1 MARKSARAA
10 AVQMVFEN
18 MLGGDGGEETLRG
31 LIEFTPEADDQE
43 YIDSLLAGVEDK
55 REWIGEA
62 LNRLIPARPPVSA
75 REPRHG
81 ANRAPRR
88 AEPEV
93 EVTPIPEEYHYEEPQ
108 E

>member
-1 MARKSARAA
+1 
-10 AVQMVFEN
+10 
-18 MLGGDGGEETLRG
+18 MLVGMFIG
-31 LIEFTPEADDQE
+31 
-43 YIDSLLAGVEDK
+43 GVEDK

-81 ANRAPRR
+81 ANRAPRKE
-88 AEPEV
+88 EPEM
-93 EVTPIPEEYHYEEPQ
+93 EVTPIPEEYQYEEPQ